1 MEPETP
7 RLLEWS
13 REELVG
19 LIQYIALCN
28 TNENN
33 SWPTHKQEQFWKSCA
48 AYVSQHSGQSARS
61 GEDILWNESC
71 YRQFSD
77 FIFDINGPSD
87 KI

>member
-48 AYVSQHSGQSARS
+48 AYVSQHSGQSARP

-77 FIFDINGPSD
+77 FIFDVNGPSD